1 MKLLVSNCYM
11 ESLVKLAQLNLQQYQ
26 DRPKMQGRNQ
36 IDQQTRKNFFQME
49 RDVLLRS
56 GLQIVKDFQ
65 PPNENF
71 NTFVVQNKAGM
82 GYNITVFDNDL
93 WQVEDPMNK
102 VNGIGTARGNKVSE
116 MLNQIAKAS
125 PQQINIREQTT
136 APTGSPNP
144 SNLSR

>member
-1 MKLLVSNCYM
+1 M